1 MTDHESIE
9 SFLRNFFTWVY
20 INLAI
25 FTILLYDT
33 LITADREFKY
43 IWTKQW
49 YRPTHVLYILVC
61 QSLLIMLLYG

>member
-33 LITADREFKY
+33 RKSQGPSIYAYLTKEIVITADREVRNSIKTY
-43 IWTKQW
+43 N
-49 YRPTHVLYILVC
+49 HAN
-61 QSLLIMLLYG
+61 